1 MSLKSNYTIN
11 QVLTTTMDDLISNG
25 ALGSY
30 CKINLNNYTDPQ
42 LFITG
47 ITTPHI
53 TSDKVFTLFPSIDNI
68 QVYVNKNNY
77 YLLFTSLLI
86 TDFGATVSGG
96 SGNEYRWLIFE
107 NTPGSSVQA
116 MTDASGSLTSDFLTS
131 NVWFSGPTLSSGLYK
146 IVYDVQTYPIYN
158 KPWTRWRPPCVRCPG
173 QGMLCNSQYSQTD
186 LDMRRKAEVL
196 LYRKNAMPISRKLN
210 WAQAVKI
217 AKKRKN
223 KNTYASQSVSYTNPN
238 TQNLVRIDNK
248 LIVNPRGFSIL
259 AAYASIIPSN
269 VLGNFCKSVS
279 DFEILLYLPAA
290 YTQPEYI
297 TTPQKFYFSYKNTN
311 NVYLTSVDDP
321 AKGFNISNKFKIG
334 IIFDSSGNLIASC
347 KYNIEI
353 QNYTTA
359 SWSVQQG
366 NLKHDANI
374 VSDGNCNVAC
384 KAPPLPPTFSN
395 VPGKGPNLYMDP
407 NIPLT
412 QYITRRTY
420 KGTAE
425 NVTRLFS
432 AKGVQGRWDD
442 YPYEKRR
449 PTGGGGGAPPE
460 PIPVQMGVCSGDGEC
475 VQSSYP
481 GAPSCMMNCQ
491 VPCTSA
497 TAVACTGLYTGQK
510 YYCPDCFRCTAD
522 DQGRTFC
529 SACADTGCA
538 GNSKC
543 RPTDPLSSSC
553 PVPPPMYKCD
563 TETGHCIA
571 DTAGTQTQPQCSAAC
586 KQTMYTCDT
595 TTGQCTQ
602 DPEGTLTQAQCSAA
616 CKQTPASWSGCDCTD
631 LMETCWNAVRVGG
644 DGRYFPLDNGGDYIL
659 ASTSGNIFWINVSY
673 NLYWSPPA
681 APGTEGVFHGDG
693 SSSAPASCFLT
704 KGPLPCSHLYIICEG
719 GGWIWT
725 ATELWNSRDLFG
737 AGWEGQVAAY
747 GTGPPPGDPSIPTYP
762 ITFWFASPPHSN

>member
-269 VLGNFCKSVS
+269 VLGNFCTSVS

-297 TTPQKFYFSYKNTN
+297 TAPQNFYFSYKNTN

-449 PTGGGGGAPPE
+449 PTGGGGGAPPHHH
-460 PIPVQMGVCSGDGEC
+460 PVQMMYTCDPYAGKCHPSTDGTQTLPAC
-475 VQSSYP
+475 QAACKPMASCDKTTGTCKADAA
-481 GAPSCMMNCQ
+481 GAQTMASCKTACK
-491 VPCTSA
+491 A
-497 TAVACTGLYTGQK
+497 TMYSCNQKTGQ
-510 YYCPDCFRCTAD
+510 
-522 DQGRTFC
+522 C
-529 SACADTGCA
+529 SADT
-538 GNSKC
+538 K
-543 RPTDPLSSSC
+543 
-553 PVPPPMYKCD
+553 
-563 TETGHCIA
+563 
-571 DTAGTQTQPQCSAAC
+571 GTQTQAAC
-586 KQTMYTCDT
+586 
-595 TTGQCTQ
+595 
-602 DPEGTLTQAQCSAA
+602 AAA
-616 CKQTPASWSGCDCTD
+616 CAPPASWSGCDCD
-631 LMETCWNAVRVGG
+631 DSMKQCWNAVRVGG
-644 DGRYFPLDNGGDYIL
+644 EDTRYFPLDNRDDYIVAISPTTVSWL
-659 ASTSGNIFWINVSY
+659 NVSY
-673 NLYWSPPA
+673 TLYWLPT
-681 APGTEGVFHGDG
+681 GDGDGVFQGWDQRGTQAHL
-693 SSSAPASCFLT
+693 A
-704 KGPLPCSHLYIICEG
+704 KGAECHEHLYIINTA

-725 ATELWNSRDLFG
+725 ATEVWNSKDLFALDG
-737 AGWEGQVAAY
+737 WQGGVAGYGQLP
-747 GTGPPPGDPSIPTYP
+747 TGSLPLPTDPV
-762 ITFWFASPPHSN
+762 TFTFTSSTAPSTS